1 MMDFTG
7 TKRKQN
13 IQKVENRFIYVNVY
27 GDLKQKMS
35 EIHHQEHEH
44 QNGKAGK
51 TIAAPLQEK
60 EEEVMTDNAHK
71 IQILDQYS
79 LTTLRQ
85 A

>member
-1 MMDFTG
+1 
-7 TKRKQN
+7 
-13 IQKVENRFIYVNVY
+13 
-27 GDLKQKMS
+27 MS

-71 IQILDQYS
+71 IQRFCILD
-79 LTTLRQ
+79 
-85 A
+85 